1 MDTLNEFFSTLA
13 GTPLPTLLILA
24 GLFFLLLS
32 IVAKVGALVVVAPK
46 KQVQAALLGLVL
58 LGGGLALHWLER
70 SGQST
75 ITQAGG
81 APAVTREYV
90 TQRAWIFMHEEGDV
104 IAPRVRLLPSGE
116 IEGID
121 HPNETRWA
129 LEDGVLVFFHESGE
143 PSTRF
148 ERMQW
153 ENGRAIL
160 KGRLILAPPEEV
172 VVHVLEARE

>member
-32 IVAKVGALVVVAPK
+32 IVAKVGALIVVAPK
-46 KQVQAALLGLVL
+46 KQVQAALLGLAL

-70 SGQST
+70 PADST
-75 ITQAGG
+75 TWAGD
-81 APAVTREYV
+81 APAVTREYL

-104 IAPRVRLLPSGE
+104 ISPRVRLLPTGE
-116 IEGID
+116 IEGIH
-121 HPNETRWA
+121 HPNETRWS
-129 LEDGVLVFFHESGE
+129 LEDGVLVFFHESGV

-160 KGRLILAPPEEV
+160 KGRLLLAPPEEV